1 VSSAIVFGGYGTFGS
16 LVARDLARLGV
27 TVVIVGRDA
36 ARAETFAHTL
46 GPGHRGVAADVAD
59 RASCRSVI
67 EGHAVAVICAG
78 PFATLGPAL
87 VEACLDAGCHYAD
100 VADDRGYV
108 AQVRSFAAAFRQRG
122 LTAVYGCSSVPGI
135 SGALALAARA
145 GTTAAPQRARV
156 TLFVGNDNPKGSAA
170 VASVVGG
177 LGKPIATPQ
186 GAVRGFRDREVVPL
200 PRPFGPRA
208 VYNFD
213 SPEYDLFPELL
224 GVRAVSVKLG
234 FELRSGTRALAL
246 LAAVSSHWG
255 RRTTALLKWVGRWSR
270 GVGCSGGAVM
280 TELFWADGSVRRA
293 ALLARRDGQRMAAL
307 PCALAAH
314 ALCTGSGTPGVTTAY
329 ELLGGTLL
337 ERLTAEG
344 FELHQTISYNQ

>member
-27 TVVIVGRDA
+27 TVVIAGRDA
-36 ARAETFAHTL
+36 ARAEAFAHTL
-46 GPGHRGVAADVAD
+46 GPGHRGVVADVAD
-59 RASCRSVI
+59 RASCRSAI
-67 EGHAVAVICAG
+67 AGHTVAVNCAG
-78 PFATLGPAL
+78 PFASLGPAL

-100 VADDRGYV
+100 VADDRAYV
-108 AQVRSFAAAFRQRG
+108 ARVRRSAAAFQQRG

-135 SGALALAARA
+135 SGALALAACA
-145 GTTAAPQRARV
+145 GTTSAPQRARV

-170 VASVVGG
+170 VASVVGS
-177 LGKPIATPQ
+177 LGKPLATPQ
-186 GAVRGFRDREVVPL
+186 GTVRGFRDREVVPL
-200 PRPFGPRA
+200 PEPFGSRA

-234 FELRSGTRALAL
+234 FELRSATWALAL
-246 LAAVSSHWG
+246 LAALSSHWG
-255 RRTTALLKWVGRWSR
+255 RRTTALLKWVGQWSR

-280 TELFWADGSVRRA
+280 TELFWADGSVRRV

-307 PCALAAH
+307 PCALATH
-314 ALCTGSGTPGVTTAY
+314 ALCVGSGKPGVTTVY
-329 ELLGGTLL
+329 ELLGGSLL

-344 FELHQTISYNQ
+344 FELHQTA